1 MAKRF
6 VGIVVGLVALVGTAT
21 QAQTH
26 TELGVNAGLSMFHE
40 TATQS
45 STSIS
50 SDTKTGLVAGAVL
63 DIWLL
68 NILALE
74 PSITYSM
81 RGGQFAITLQ
91 NGTSGTL
98 KENLAYLAIPFH
110 AKLKWPGIPA
120 LSPYALAGINL
131 GILLSAKDD
140 DGTTSEEFSSEVNP
154 LAFGLDFGAGL
165 DFDLPGI
172 VPYIEFVYDLGVSN
186 LSKDAPSD
194 ASIKTSGSEL
204 KAGIRFKL

>member
-26 TELGVNAGLSMFHE
+26 MEWGVNAGLSMFHE
-40 TATQS
+40 TATQGS
-45 STSIS
+45 ASIS
-50 SDTKTGLVAGAVL
+50 NDTKTGLVAGAVL
-63 DIWLL
+63 DIWIL

-74 PSITYSM
+74 PGIAYSM
-81 RGGQFAITLQ
+81 RGGQFSM
-91 NGTSGTL
+91 GTSGTG

-110 AKLKWPGIPA
+110 GKVKWPGIPV
-120 LSPYALAGINL
+120 LSPYALAGLNL
-131 GILLSAKDD
+131 GILLSAKAD
-140 DGTTSEEFSSEVNP
+140 DGTTSEDFSSNVNP

-186 LSKDAPSD
+186 LAKNAPSD
-194 ASIKTSGSEL
+194 ASMTTSGSEI